1 MSNLSESETT
11 TYERQACKAL
21 EEDPHY
27 LTSVTQMADLKEV
40 VTHEAVFTANGI
52 KLIDKGIAIGSG
64 LRERLLKHVLLKPID
79 QSLKVK
85 GGVDAET
92 LAQDA
97 TSLVAKEPF
106 LQRLLGDGEASLA
119 CQRALSEM
127 VLPEQL
133 GFKLTVMREQL
144 PWLFRHVLTVGLL
157 SHFLAQ
163 RLQLSPQQCNTTL
176 LAGLMHDLG
185 ELHTDPALLDRRHR
199 MSHEELHYVDV
210 HPISGYLIA
219 REILGA
225 QSEVAT
231 AVLQHH
237 EKLDGSGYP
246 HRLRGS
252 AIGQLARI
260 IALADTCASII
271 IRCRGSERLRVL
283 MRLNR
288 QKLDPVLIALL
299 HGELDRSD
307 DADPAEGPSMAQIQ
321 AAAQLLQRWAERS
334 ATWQGR
340 QPQEL
345 SFLFERFA
353 ALRSM
358 LVQFGLNPDDLQSMQ
373 ALIGEP
379 ELAGELGAAFDEVR
393 WQIADL
399 GREIQRRC
407 EAIGQILSG
416 ADNALI
422 EACLSE
428 IQVYLLMTAPH
439 ERAPESERRRKTSP
453 S

>member
-1 MSNLSESETT
+1 MPNSPHPEAAQLEQ
-11 TYERQACKAL
+11 QARKAF

-27 LTSVTQMADLKEV
+27 LTSVTQMADLKQV
-40 VTHEAVFTANGI
+40 VTREAVFAANGI

-79 QSLKVK
+79 QSLEVK
-85 GGVDAET
+85 GGVDAEA

-97 TSLVAKEPF
+97 ASLVAKEPF
-106 LQRLLGDGEASLA
+106 LQRLLGAGEASQA
-119 CQRALSEM
+119 CQRALSGM
-127 VLPEQL
+127 ALPEQL

-144 PWLFRHVLTVGLL
+144 PWLYRHVLTVALL
-157 SHFLAQ
+157 GHFLAQ
-163 RLQLSPQQCNTTL
+163 RLQLSPQQCHTAL

-231 AVLQHH
+231 AILHHH

-246 HRLRGS
+246 HCLRGQ

-271 IRCRGSERLRVL
+271 IRFRGSERLRVL

-299 HGELDRSD
+299 HGELDRID
-307 DADPAEGPSMAQIQ
+307 DADPAESPGIVQVQ
-321 AAAQLLQRWAERS
+321 AATQLLQRWTELS

-345 SFLFERFA
+345 NFLFERFA
-353 ALRSM
+353 TLRFM

-428 IQVYLLMTAPH
+428 IQIYLLMTAPQ
-439 ERAPESERRRKTSP
+439 ERAPESERRRKGAA
-453 S
+453 